1 MLCSNYFS
9 HFYSNSAHFDK
20 LIFSI
25 MIPAAVK
32 AFPGNAIIQQLPP
45 QVCSLLTG
53 TTSSWINSPVILIIA
68 IMSKEVV
75 HAISVVSVIFK
86 FFFSWLQR
94 KRPWELLVM
103 PNFRDFTEF
112 TFFPPEYQE
121 SDHWSLVI
129 MNKKEYIINKW

>member
-25 MIPAAVK
+25 VIPAAVK
-32 AFPGNAIIQQLPP
+32 AYPGNAIIQQLPP
-45 QVCSLLTG
+45 QVCSVLTV

-75 HAISVVSVIFK
+75 HAISEVSVIFK
-86 FFFSWLQR
+86 FFYF
-94 KRPWELLVM
+94 LVA
-103 PNFRDFTEF
+103 
-112 TFFPPEYQE
+112 
-121 SDHWSLVI
+121 
-129 MNKKEYIINKW
+129 KKKTMGTSCYAKF

>member
-25 MIPAAVK
+25 VIPAAVK
-32 AFPGNAIIQQLPP
+32 AYPGNAIIQQLPP
-45 QVCSLLTG
+45 QVCSVLTV

-75 HAISVVSVIFK
+75 HAISEVSVIFK
-86 FFFSWLQR
+86 YFFS
-94 KRPWELLVM
+94 LVA
-103 PNFRDFTEF
+103 
-112 TFFPPEYQE
+112 
-121 SDHWSLVI
+121 
-129 MNKKEYIINKW
+129 KKKTMGTSCYAKL